1 MLTEI
6 GHGNIIIIKIIKHR
20 IIIIANYNLRR
31 AIVTTDTVTILRMRK
46 YFSECRIIKKKKKNM
61 NLVNLKKKLI

>member
-46 YFSECRIIKKKKKNM
+46 YFSECRIIKKKKKKHEFGQF
-61 NLVNLKKKLI
+61 KKKN